1 MQSPSGRDK
10 AYEYV
15 RDVVLTSPAAAGAF
29 LNEQDLATQIGV
41 SRTPVREALLMLQAQ
56 GLVELVPKRG
66 AHVPPMS
73 GRQLRELMDLRGV
86 LERHA
91 ASIAL
96 RTTSAPV
103 AQMRAI
109 LAEQHQLADAP
120 SDGAAKQ
127 FIDLDGSFHMALID
141 AAGSELL
148 STTYAGLRSRQLR
161 AGLTAL
167 STTPDRQQ
175 SVCREHGAIA
185 DALASGD
192 ESDVGNAID
201 AHLEITL
208 QALLRG

>member
-96 RTTSAPV
+96 RAKSAPV

-109 LAEQHQLADAP
+109 LADQHQLADAP
-120 SDGAAKQ
+120 SDEAAKR

-175 SVCREHGAIA
+175 SVCREHGAIV
-185 DALASGD
+185 DALESGD
-192 ESDVGNAID
+192 ESAVGNAID

>member
-1 MQSPSGRDK
+1 MQSLSGRDK

-91 ASIAL
+91 ATTAL
-96 RTTSAPV
+96 RSHSAPV
-103 AQMRAI
+103 GQMRAI
-109 LAEQHQLADAP
+109 LHDQHGLADAP
-120 SDGAAKQ
+120 SPGAAKR
-127 FIDLDGSFHMALID
+127 FIDLDGAFHMALID

-175 SVCREHGAIA
+175 SVCREHGDIV
-185 DALASGD
+185 DALESGD
-192 ESDVGNAID
+192 EAATHHAID

-208 QALLRG
+208 QALLLG

>member
-1 MQSPSGRDK
+1 
-10 AYEYV
+10 
-15 RDVVLTSPAAAGAF
+15 
-29 LNEQDLATQIGV
+29 
-41 SRTPVREALLMLQAQ
+41 MLQAQ

-66 AHVPPMS
+66 AHVPPLS

-96 RTTSAPV
+96 RAKSAPV

-175 SVCREHGAIA
+175 SVCREHGAIV
-185 DALASGD
+185 DALESGD
-192 ESDVGNAID
+192 ESAVGNAID